1 MLSSKLRRTIT
12 GRSHNFESEIK
23 QKKLL
28 LRQQMHDFDKVGHSR
43 DMSPIKWTEQ
53 GSTKIY

>member
-1 MLSSKLRRTIT
+1 VLSSKLRRTIT

-28 LRQQMHDFDKVGHSR
+28 LRQQMQDFDKVAHSR
-43 DMSPIKWTEQ
+43 DMSPSEWDLR
-53 GSTKIY
+53 GVN